1 MPSVQLADAEYFS
14 LATFRKNGAA
24 VPTPVWFAAAGD
36 TYYVFSSPN
45 VGKVKRIR
53 LTSRARV
60 AVCDIRG
67 KLLGDW
73 IEARAR
79 LVSDADEIRAAYVA
93 LRRKYRFKMLIGD
106 FFAKLSGRFDRRQFI
121 AVTLA
126 P

>member
-1 MPSVQLADAEYFS
+1 MQLADADYFS
-14 LATFRKNGAA
+14 LATFRKNGNA
-24 VPTPVWFAAAGD
+24 VPTPVWFAPAGD
-36 TYYVFSSPN
+36 TFYVFSAPDA
-45 VGKVKRIR
+45 GKVKRIR

-60 AVCDIRG
+60 AACDVRG

-73 IEARAR
+73 IDAKAR
-79 LVSDADEIRAAYVA
+79 LVSDKDEIRSAYA
-93 LRRKYRFKMLIGD
+93 SLHRKYRLQMLIGD

>member
-1 MPSVQLADAEYFS
+1 MKLADAEYFS
-14 LATFRKNGAA
+14 LATFRKNGNA

-36 TYYVFSSPN
+36 TFYVFSASN
-45 VGKVKRIR
+45 AGKVKRIR
-53 LTSRARV
+53 LTSRARI
-60 AVCDIRG
+60 AVCDVRG
-67 KLLGDW
+67 KLLGEW

-79 LVSDADEIRAAYVA
+79 LVSDAEEIRTAYA
-93 LRRKYRFKMLIGD
+93 SLHAKYRLKMLIGD